1 MDNFR
6 IPREPYSECMSVACK
21 RSTVYP
27 RRMSSAHRYE
37 RQSRFAP
44 IGETGQQRLA
54 DSHVAILGCGALGS
68 VAAEILARA
77 GVGTLTL
84 IDRDTVEWSNLQ
96 RQSLYIEADA
106 EAGRAK
112 ADAACERLQQI
123 NSTIRILPQAV
134 DVSSENIDSLLSTV
148 DFVVDGTDN
157 FGTRFLLNDYSLEH
171 SLPWVHGGCVG
182 ATGQVA
188 MFSGQG
194 HPCFRC
200 LVPSPPD
207 PASVQTC
214 DTAGVVGAATHTI
227 ASLEAM
233 QAIRYLTSATPPPI
247 AAEVL
252 SLDLWQQRVRMIK
265 IPPVRC
271 LACSAGQ
278 RDFLHGQL
286 AAAAD
291 RTAVLCGRNA
301 VQVHAPQQAT
311 TKRLDLAA
319 VAERWQ
325 SIGSVD
331 ENAFFVRLHLP
342 EEQSLT
348 LFRDGRAVIGGTEDL
363 AVARSLYARY
373 VGG

>member
-1 MDNFR
+1 
-6 IPREPYSECMSVACK
+6 MST
-21 RSTVYP
+21 S
-27 RRMSSAHRYE
+27 HRYE

-44 IGETGQQRLA
+44 IGEAGQRRLA
-54 DSHVAILGCGALGS
+54 DAHVAILGCGALGS

-96 RQSLYIEADA
+96 RQSLYIEDDA
-106 EAGRAK
+106 VAGRAK
-112 ADAACERLQQI
+112 ADAACQRLQQI
-123 NSTIRILPQAV
+123 NSTIQIIPQVV
-134 DVSSENIDSLLSTV
+134 DVTAENIAELLSPV
-148 DFVVDGTDN
+148 DLALDGTDN
-157 FGTRFLLNDYSLEH
+157 FGTRFLLNDYSLER

-188 MFSGQG
+188 MFSGLGQ
-194 HPCFRC
+194 PCFRC

-233 QAIRYLTSATPPPI
+233 QAIRYLTAATAPPI

-252 SLDLWQQRVRMIK
+252 SLDLWQQRVRTIK

-271 LACSAGQ
+271 AACSLGH
-278 RDFLHGQL
+278 RDFLHGQM

-291 RTAVLCGRNA
+291 RSAVLCGRNA
-301 VQVHAPQQAT
+301 VQVHAPEQAAST
-311 TKRLDLAA
+311 RLDLAA
-319 VAERWQ
+319 VAARWQ
-325 SIGSVD
+325 DIGSVD
-331 ENAFFVRLHLP
+331 ENAFFVRLHL
-342 EEQSLT
+342 EDEQSLT

-363 AVARSLYARY
+363 ALARSLYARY

>member
-1 MDNFR
+1 
-6 IPREPYSECMSVACK
+6 
-21 RSTVYP
+21 
-27 RRMSSAHRYE
+27 MSSAQRYE

-54 DSHVAILGCGALGS
+54 ESHVAILGLGALGS
-68 VAAEILARA
+68 VAAEILGRA

-84 IDRDTVEWSNLQ
+84 VDRDTVEWSNLQ

-106 EAGRAK
+106 VAGRAK
-112 ADAACERLQQI
+112 ADSASERLQQI
-123 NSTIRILPQAV
+123 NSTIQIIPQAV
-134 DVSSENIDSLLSTV
+134 DVTSENIDSLFASV

-157 FGTRFLLNDYSLEH
+157 FGTRFLLNDYSLER

-182 ATGQVA
+182 ANGQVA
-188 MFSGQG
+188 MFSGHGQ
-194 HPCFRC
+194 PCFRC

-233 QAIRYLTSATPPPI
+233 EAIRYLSQAAPPPI
-247 AAEVL
+247 PARVL
-252 SLDLWQQRVRMIK
+252 SLDLWNQRIRTIK
-265 IPPVRC
+265 IPPAKC
-271 LACSAGQ
+271 AACTVGH
-278 RDFLHGQL
+278 RDFLHGDL

-301 VQVHAPQQAT
+301 VQIHATQQT
-311 TKRLDLAA
+311 TTTRLDLAA
-319 VAERWQ
+319 VAARWQ
-325 SIGSVD
+325 TIGRVD
-331 ENAFFVRLHLP
+331 ENAFFVRLHLSD
-342 EEQSLT
+342 EQSLT

-363 AVARSLYARY
+363 AAARSLYARY